1 MSLRGAF
8 IGVVILVLAGL
19 LTFQLA
25 AGNSIP
31 NRQSFNDSTGTLKT
45 YSTLGSLDLS
55 NAFFQSLG
63 TNGRSCA
70 SCHAVSDA
78 WSISAAHVQQRF
90 QDTQGP
96 VSYTHLT

>member
-55 NAFFQSLG
+55 DAFFQSLG
-63 TNGRSCA
+63 TNGCQKVKSC
-70 SCHAVSDA
+70 CHMTRVIPLKTRHQPRIDS
-78 WSISAAHVQQRF
+78 
-90 QDTQGP
+90 
-96 VSYTHLT
+96 